1 MIKNQRSIGE
11 EGGMTEWE
19 DGSRTY
25 WCQSKRHRLDGPA
38 VEYADGGK
46 EWWYQGEYVASN
58 EEMLAKPCFLSSLS
72 TVEEFETHHILI
84 NRDDDY
90 IIIEDKI
97 PSKEICPFTGQP
109 LTFKKILH
117 QNGIGYIPN
126 LPGT

>member
-1 MIKNQRSIGE
+1 MNKPDIDYSGL
-11 EGGMTEWE
+11 TEWE

-25 WCQSKRHRLDGPA
+25 WAKGERHRLDGPA

-46 EWWYQGEYVASN
+46 EWWYQGEYVSSN
-58 EEMLAKPCFLSSLS
+58 EEMLAAPKFLTKYDSMEKL
-72 TVEEFETHHILI
+72 EQHHILI
-84 NRDDDY
+84 NRDDEY
-90 IIIEDKI
+90 ILIDECIH
-97 PSKEICPFTGQP
+97 SSTLCPFTGQP